1 MYDFTPPETFR
12 TQWASKVI
20 QNEYEPKMAKLS
32 NDFIQAELQ
41 TVFNRE
47 RGACI
52 MLVNKEDLLY
62 DSSFYMTVK
71 ANRCYINP
79 LNYTPVSN
87 TYSNEVQL
95 VKPGED
101 YQVRV
106 IINNFSDYPDLSQIG
121 GYGKILGYPDCCIK
135 FFENYWNQKHY
146 RDMIPCM
153 EGIQFIELGKNQVIS
168 DYYETCNILIKG
180 MGVRAVPHLPCSLK
194 CNHSNA
200 FAHIFMKYLP
210 EPSYRLLME
219 LLRMETTYSTYHGYA
234 EVKNEFFKNVFNSIP
249 LGDKLEFTL
258 KRLIPLRTNNGFTDR
273 DSEERAHFEIVN
285 FVGKNLSD
293 NSRVLDLG
301 CGDTSLLRKIGI
313 MYPGAMLE
321 GVEINPEI
329 YVKAFKSQQILVFN
343 QDLNDFVFQGAY
355 SLVIISNQRIQE
367 MDGEQNHKF
376 FQNIMTST
384 KYLLI
389 YDYTGADVMYP
400 INFTR
405 LQQSKGSAVSM
416 ALYVPYKIN

>member
-1 MYDFTPPETFR
+1 
-12 TQWASKVI
+12 
-20 QNEYEPKMAKLS
+20 MAKLS

-153 EGIQFIELGKNQVIS
+153 EGIQFIELGKNQV
-168 DYYETCNILIKG
+168 
-180 MGVRAVPHLPCSLK
+180 
-194 CNHSNA
+194 
-200 FAHIFMKYLP
+200 YL
-210 EPSYRLLME
+210 
-219 LLRMETTYSTYHGYA
+219 
-234 EVKNEFFKNVFNSIP
+234 
-249 LGDKLEFTL
+249 
-258 KRLIPLRTNNGFTDR
+258 
-273 DSEERAHFEIVN
+273 
-285 FVGKNLSD
+285 
-293 NSRVLDLG
+293 
-301 CGDTSLLRKIGI
+301 
-313 MYPGAMLE
+313 
-321 GVEINPEI
+321 
-329 YVKAFKSQQILVFN
+329 
-343 QDLNDFVFQGAY
+343 
-355 SLVIISNQRIQE
+355 
-367 MDGEQNHKF
+367 
-376 FQNIMTST
+376 
-384 KYLLI
+384 
-389 YDYTGADVMYP
+389 
-400 INFTR
+400 
-405 LQQSKGSAVSM
+405 
-416 ALYVPYKIN
+416 